1 MGMLDEES
9 PRGSV
14 TDVPLG
20 KVRNMF
26 PSLHPGS
33 TIIATECHQATCVIK
48 SDIRWGFIC
57 NIHGRMSNC
66 GGMFIFEDRSSNK
79 KNHEEMWITS

>member
-26 PSLHPGS
+26 TSLHPGS
-33 TIIATECHQATCVIK
+33 TIIDTESHQATCVIK
-48 SDIRWGFIC
+48 SGFD
-57 NIHGRMSNC
+57 GVL
-66 GGMFIFEDRSSNK
+66 FVIFMAECQIVG
-79 KNHEEMWITS
+79 EC